1 MHERQTK
8 MPGVNTIASHR
19 WAETEAMVIAAQWR
33 QMFTVWRCRV
43 RKGPLNA
50 LERETIG
57 HILSSCPE
65 HVWGLIK
72 TRHDK
77 MLYQL
82 TKEIVRTLP
91 LSQRYIDQTIPTNRQ
106 IRERRPDIMVVD
118 RS

>member
-1 MHERQTK
+1 MEVQGK
-8 MPGVNTIASHR
+8 EGA
-19 WAETEAMVIAAQWR
+19 AE
-33 QMFTVWRCRV
+33 CRLC
-43 RKGPLNA
+43 G

-82 TKEIVRTLP
+82 TKEIESFLESDNLPPSKIQFSTIP
-91 LSQRYIDQTIPTNRQ
+91 LSSIN
-106 IRERRPDIMVVD
+106 
-118 RS
+118 SK